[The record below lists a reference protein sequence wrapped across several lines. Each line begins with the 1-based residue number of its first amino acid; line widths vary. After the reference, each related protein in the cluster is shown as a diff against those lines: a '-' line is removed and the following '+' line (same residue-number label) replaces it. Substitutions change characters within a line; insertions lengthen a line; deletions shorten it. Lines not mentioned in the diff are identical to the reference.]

1 MDEDKPVNS
10 PGSIDLEYVTQSQN
24 YQVSKAA
31 DSLSNMRQQC
41 AVTAGS
47 TLNQPHWENVVNIHL
62 NYDPDKALDPESW
75 NRNFHVVSL
84 HDSMEHLASDALNI
98 KESLARM

>member
-31 DSLSNMRQQC
+31 DSLSNMRQ
-41 AVTAGS
+41 
-47 TLNQPHWENVVNIHL
+47 
-62 NYDPDKALDPESW
+62 
-75 NRNFHVVSL
+75 
-84 HDSMEHLASDALNI
+84 
-98 KESLARM
+98 